1 MGVDLITYR
10 ERIGLY
16 QPGHKQVLK
25 KERYRSYTTSSSSDI
40 HYRIFATLTVI
51 LTCLWCVNLVLSVFN
66 SYINTDENCPLL
78 EDQIIV
84 DSQKI
89 QNLIYGNILPW
100 PVDFGTYSSPFTFW
114 PLFPGIQ
121 RKLLLIS
128 GDIES
133 NPGPVSDDSE
143 TRILEAIS
151 ALDHRLMREL
161 HDVKSEMLSIKS
173 EVALTKSECIE
184 NKKELSKLK
193 RYHSEYE
200 KEVSKLKGEVD
211 FLRETRE
218 NLQLDVEY
226 LSDKIDRKMEEFDE
240 IGNDIDYLEHEAK
253 KSNLRIFGLSET
265 NSESIGSLKSKVI
278 KEVLNVASPD
288 ESWIPDDLKFVS
300 RKGNKAEGI
309 CRMVLVTFRFD
320 DDKFKIFKG
329 RDILRNNGIRIS
341 DDLTRRQRQKLNKLK
356 SEGKMGYFYK
366 GQLKLFEKSGKNT
379 KSSQSENENDRI
391 FRVGKRRD
399 VTETRVDIGNLSM
412 RNIQTNMTTENNEL
426 TDTESLNE
434 VSYI

>member
-1 MGVDLITYR
+1 M
-10 ERIGLY
+10 
-16 QPGHKQVLK
+16 
-25 KERYRSYTTSSSSDI
+25 
-40 HYRIFATLTVI
+40 
-51 LTCLWCVNLVLSVFN
+51 
-66 SYINTDENCPLL
+66 
-78 EDQIIV
+78 
-84 DSQKI
+84 
-89 QNLIYGNILPW
+89 
-100 PVDFGTYSSPFTFW
+100 
-114 PLFPGIQ
+114 
-121 RKLLLIS
+121 
-128 GDIES
+128 
-133 NPGPVSDDSE
+133 
-143 TRILEAIS
+143 
-151 ALDHRLMREL
+151 
-161 HDVKSEMLSIKS
+161 
-173 EVALTKSECIE
+173 
-184 NKKELSKLK
+184 
-193 RYHSEYE
+193 
-200 KEVSKLKGEVD
+200 
-211 FLRETRE
+211 RETRE

-399 VTETRVDIGNLSM
+399 VTETRVDIGNQSM